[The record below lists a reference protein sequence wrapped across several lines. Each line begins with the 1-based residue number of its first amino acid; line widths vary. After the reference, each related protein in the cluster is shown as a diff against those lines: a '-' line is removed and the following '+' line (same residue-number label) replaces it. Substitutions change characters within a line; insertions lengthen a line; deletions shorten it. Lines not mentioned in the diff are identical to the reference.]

1 MMRSRLLALSLLCL
15 SLVSNKARAE
25 GDTNVQAQPNAIGNS
40 SIINQNMNVN
50 NGMTGKLQFGNLVCS
65 QPTMAFTPFYTG
77 NDAENPSSETYS
89 INEGWGFQMSF
100 MIPLGTN
107 NDTCSEL
114 AKVKLDLAIE
124 ELDKQVHD
132 KQLVRVL
139 KCSQLHASGF
149 MINPNSKFAY
159 ICNDVI
165 NIRSYVK
172 ANPSLFENPSLPSS
186 AVSYTH
192 LTLPTNR
199 EV

>member
-1 MMRSRLLALSLLCL
+1 MRLRLLALSLLCL
-15 SLVSNKARAE
+15 SLVSNKAKAE

-65 QPTMAFTPFYTG
+65 QPTMAFTPIYTG
-77 NDAENPSSETYS
+77 NDAENTESETYS

-100 MIPLGTN
+100 MVPLGTN
-107 NDTCSEL
+107 NQTCSEL
-114 AKVKLDLAIE
+114 AKVKLELAKE
-124 ELDKQVHD
+124 ELNKQVHD

-139 KCSQLHASGF
+139 KCSQLHAAGY
-149 MINPNSKFAY
+149 MINPKSEFAY

-172 ANPSLFENPSLPSS
+172 ANAEKFK
-186 AVSYTH
+186 
-192 LTLPTNR
+192 
-199 EV
+199 

>member
-1 MMRSRLLALSLLCL
+1 MTRLTPLALSLLCL

-50 NGMTGKLQFGNLVCS
+50 NGMTGKLQFGNVICS

-100 MIPLGTN
+100 MIPLGSN
-107 NDTCSEL
+107 NETCSEL
-114 AKVKLDLAIE
+114 AEVKLKLAIE

-139 KCSQLHASGF
+139 KCSQLHASGY
-149 MINPNSKFAY
+149 MINPKSKFAY

-172 ANPSLFENPSLPSS
+172 ANAEKFK
-186 AVSYTH
+186 
-192 LTLPTNR
+192 
-199 EV
+199 

>member
-1 MMRSRLLALSLLCL
+1 MIRLRLQALLLACLCL
-15 SLVSNKARAE
+15 ASNKVKAE
-25 GDTNVQAQPNAIGNS
+25 GDTDVVAQPNAIGNS

-77 NDAENPSSETYS
+77 NDAENTESETYS

-107 NDTCSEL
+107 NETCSEL
-114 AKVKLDLAIE
+114 AKVKLDLAKE

-132 KQLVRVL
+132 KQLVRIL
-139 KCSQLHASGF
+139 KCGQLHASGY
-149 MINPNSKFAY
+149 MINPKSKFAY

-172 ANPSLFENPSLPSS
+172 ANADKFK
-186 AVSYTH
+186 
-192 LTLPTNR
+192 
-199 EV
+199 

>member
-1 MMRSRLLALSLLCL
+1 MILRPQALLLACLC
-15 SLVSNKARAE
+15 LVSNSARAE
-25 GDTNVQAQPNAIGNS
+25 TDVVAQPNAVGNS

-77 NDAENPSSETYS
+77 NDAQGEETYS
-89 INEGWGFQMSF
+89 INEGWGMQLSF
-100 MIPLGTN
+100 MVPLGTN
-107 NDTCSEL
+107 NETCSEL
-114 AKVKLDLAIE
+114 AKVKLKLAKE

-139 KCSQLHASGF
+139 KCSQLHAAGY
-149 MINPNSKFAY
+149 MINPKSDFAY

-172 ANPSLFENPSLPSS
+172 ANSDKFK
-186 AVSYTH
+186 
-192 LTLPTNR
+192 
-199 EV
+199 

>member
-1 MMRSRLLALSLLCL
+1 MRFQLQALSLACLC
-15 SLVSNKARAE
+15 LVSNSVRAE

-77 NDAENPSSETYS
+77 NDAQGSETYS

-100 MIPLGTN
+100 MVPLGTN

-114 AKVKLDLAIE
+114 ANVKLDLAKE
-124 ELDKQVHD
+124 ELNKNIHD

-139 KCSQLHASGF
+139 KCSQLHASGY
-149 MINPNSKFAY
+149 MINPKSEFAY

-172 ANPSLFENPSLPSS
+172 ANPSLFADPLPPSS
-186 AVSYTH
+186 K
-192 LTLPTNR
+192 P
-199 EV
+199 

>member
-1 MMRSRLLALSLLCL
+1 MIRLRLQALLLACLCL
-15 SLVSNKARAE
+15 ASNKVKAE
-25 GDTNVQAQPNAIGNS
+25 GDTDVVAQPNAIGNS

-77 NDAENPSSETYS
+77 NDAENTESETYS

-114 AKVKLDLAIE
+114 AEVKLKLAKE

-132 KQLVRVL
+132 KQLVRIL
-139 KCSQLHASGF
+139 KCGQLHASGY
-149 MINPNSKFAY
+149 MINPKSKFAY

-172 ANPSLFENPSLPSS
+172 ANAEKFK
-186 AVSYTH
+186 
-192 LTLPTNR
+192 
-199 EV
+199 

>member
-1 MMRSRLLALSLLCL
+1 MIRLRLLELSLLCL

-25 GDTNVQAQPNAIGNS
+25 TDLIAQPNADGNS

-50 NGMTGKLQFGNLVCS
+50 NGMTGKQQFGNLVCS
-65 QPTMAFTPFYTG
+65 QPTLAVTPFYTG
-77 NDAENPSSETYS
+77 NDAQGEETYS
-89 INEGWGFQMSF
+89 INEGWGVQMSF

-107 NDTCSEL
+107 NETCSEL

-132 KQLVRVL
+132 KHLVRIL
-139 KCSQLHASGF
+139 KCQQLHASGY
-149 MINPNSKFAY
+149 MINPASKYAY

-172 ANPSLFENPSLPSS
+172 ANPSLFADPLPPSS
-186 AVSYTH
+186 E
-192 LTLPTNR
+192 P
-199 EV
+199 

>member
-1 MMRSRLLALSLLCL
+1 MIRLRLQALLLACLC
-15 SLVSNKARAE
+15 LVSNKARAE

-50 NGMTGKLQFGNLVCS
+50 NGMTGKLQFGNVICS

-77 NDAENPSSETYS
+77 NDAENTESETYS

-107 NDTCSEL
+107 NETCSEL
-114 AKVKLDLAIE
+114 AKVKLDLAKE

-132 KQLVRVL
+132 KQLVRIL
-139 KCSQLHASGF
+139 KCGQLHASGY
-149 MINPNSKFAY
+149 MINPASKFAY

-172 ANPSLFENPSLPSS
+172 ANSDLFSS
-186 AVSYTH
+186 
-192 LTLPTNR
+192 N
-199 EV
+199 

>member
-1 MMRSRLLALSLLCL
+1 MRSQLQALLLACLCL
-15 SLVSNKARAE
+15 ASNSVKAE

-77 NDAENPSSETYS
+77 NDAENPASETYS

-100 MIPLGTN
+100 MVPLGTN

-114 AKVKLDLAIE
+114 AKVKLELAKE

-139 KCSQLHASGF
+139 KCSQLHAAGY
-149 MINPNSKFAY
+149 MINPKSEFAY
-159 ICNDVI
+159 ICSDVI
-165 NIRSYVK
+165 NIRTFVRQNPDLFSSSFQP
-172 ANPSLFENPSLPSS
+172 PSLKP
-186 AVSYTH
+186 
-192 LTLPTNR
+192 
-199 EV
+199 